1 MSAIT
6 SLVSGISGAS
16 AAKKQAKQLR
26 IKEAAERE
34 ANRVDKK
41 KNALK
46 VQREKVASLR
56 EARIK
61 RAQIIQGAVNAGAR
75 YSGTS
80 SAMGATGSI
89 ASQYGQNTGMLN
101 QFEGFGDRL
110 SALSQQ
116 SADALSKYN
125 RIGAKQAAFAGM
137 MKGIG
142 GIGDAAISFAGG
154 FGAMGA
160 GAAGGGGL
168 AAGATAGGGLAGANA
183 YAGSSG
189 FASSGGFA

>member
-1 MSAIT
+1 MSALT
-6 SLVSGISGAS
+6 SIISGGAAAK

-46 VQREKVASLR
+46 TQKQKISLLR

-61 RAQIIQGAVNAGAR
+61 RARIVQQTANAGAKLG
-75 YSGTS
+75 GTS
-80 SAMGATGSI
+80 SATGATGSI
-89 ASQYGQNTGMLN
+89 ASQLGQNIGMLQ

-137 MKGIG
+137 MSAIG
-142 GIGDAAISFAGG
+142 GAGDAAIAAVGG
-154 FGAMGA
+154 MSSIG
-160 GAAGGGGL
+160 
-168 AAGATAGGGLAGANA
+168 GATAGGTGGLSAGGA
-183 YAGSSG
+183 AGGVTSSNKY
-189 FASSGGFA
+189 FTSSSWTS

>member
-6 SLVSGISGAS
+6 SLVSGITGAS

-61 RAQIIQGAVNAGAR
+61 RAQIVQSSVNAGAM
-75 YSGTS
+75 YGGTS
-80 SAMGATGSI
+80 SATGATGSI
-89 ASQYGQNTGMLN
+89 TSQYGQNTGMLN

-110 SALSQQ
+110 SVLSQQ

-142 GIGDAAISFAGG
+142 GIGDAAMSFAGG
-154 FGAMGA
+154 FAGA
-160 GAAGGGGL
+160 GAAAGGGGL
-168 AAGATAGGGLAGANA
+168 SAGAMAGGAGAVNHF
-183 YAGSSG
+183 SSS
-189 FASSGGFA
+189 APSVWK

>member
-6 SLVSGISGAS
+6 SLVSGITGAS

-61 RAQIIQGAVNAGAR
+61 RAQIVQSSVNAGAM
-75 YSGTS
+75 YGGTS
-80 SAMGATGSI
+80 SATGATGSI

-154 FGAMGA
+154 FGAIGGA
-160 GAAGGGGL
+160 AAGGL
-168 AAGATAGGGLAGANA
+168 SAGATAGGGLAGANA